1 GGHVNYLKKIV
12 SLILIVFN
20 FILLLLAGFLAIA
33 IFIMFIFKFSS
44 NMEWE
49 KALQLSAMS
58 IYGIVFYALIFG
70 GAVFLLRLIFCICVL
85 LPFRVIVKL
94 KNYVVNHR

>member
-1 GGHVNYLKKIV
+1 MNYLKKIV

-20 FILLLLAGFLAIA
+20 FIFLLLAGFLAIA

-58 IYGIVFYALIFG
+58 MYGIVFYALIFG